1 MMNVLYGINNNIK
14 IERPTG
20 VGLGNFDGLHV
31 GHMALVNTLIN
42 ESRMNGL
49 DSMIY
54 TFTKH
59 PENILRRKLFTP
71 LLTTVN
77 KKIQLLGDTSL
88 AYLYFDEFDEN
99 YSRMKPES
107 FVKDILL
114 KRLGAKLAVA
124 GFDYRFGY
132 KGEGD
137 ADLLKEMG
145 RAFNFRVIIIP
156 PIKIDNEIVSST
168 KIRECVAGGDME
180 KVFGLLGRHYSITG
194 QVANGRKQGSKL
206 GFPTANLHP
215 EDYLILPHNGVYIT
229 RTLLDGQFYPGVTNV
244 GLNPTF
250 GNVGKT
256 SVETHIFHFDRDIYD
271 KNIEVF
277 FLSKIRDEKKFKTG
291 EELADQVRRDI
302 RTAKEFFYI
311 NES

>member
-1 MMNVLYGINNNIK
+1 MEVLYGVNNNVK
-14 IERPTG
+14 IEKPTG
-20 VGLGNFDGLHV
+20 VGLGNFDGLHI
-31 GHMALVNTLIN
+31 GHMALVNTLIS
-42 ESRMNGL
+42 ESKLNGL

-77 KKIQLLGDTSL
+77 KKIQLLQETSL
-88 AYLYFDEFDEN
+88 SYLYFDEFDEN

-107 FVKDILL
+107 FVKDILI

-132 KGEGD
+132 NGQGD
-137 ADLLKEMG
+137 VNLLKEMG
-145 RAFNFRVIIIP
+145 KALNFRVIIIP
-156 PIKIDNEIVSST
+156 PIKIDSEIVSST
-168 KIRECVAGGDME
+168 KIRESVIKGDMP
-180 KVFGLLGRHYSITG
+180 KVFKLLGRHYSITG
-194 QVANGRKQGSKL
+194 EVANGRKQGSKL

-215 EDYLILPHNGVYIT
+215 EDYLILPRNGIYIT
-229 RTLLDGQFYPGVTNV
+229 RTLMDGQFYPSVTNV

-250 GNVGKT
+250 GDFTKI
-256 SVETHIFHFDRDIYD
+256 SVETHILNFNKDIYN

-277 FLSKIRDEKKFKTG
+277 FLAKIRPEKKFKSV
-291 EELADQVRRDI
+291 EELVEQVHRDI
-302 RTAKEFFYI
+302 ADTKEFFGI